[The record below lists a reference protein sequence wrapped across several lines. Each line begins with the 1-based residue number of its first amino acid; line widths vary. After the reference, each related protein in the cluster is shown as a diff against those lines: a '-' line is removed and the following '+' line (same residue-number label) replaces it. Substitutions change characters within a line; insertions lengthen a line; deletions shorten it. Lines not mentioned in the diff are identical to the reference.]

1 MPSATMDSGSDV
13 RLLNVCVCVGVWW
26 VCVDAQV
33 VSLAGELLANAE
45 ELVREGLHP
54 SDIVEGYSKS
64 AAFILEL
71 LPSLAVDQTVD
82 LCDEAAVAKAL
93 MGPLASKQFGYEHL
107 LAPLVAKVHT
117 H

>member
-1 MPSATMDSGSDV
+1 M
-13 RLLNVCVCVGVWW
+13 
-26 VCVDAQV
+26 
-33 VSLAGELLANAE
+33 AGELLANAE

-71 LPSLAVDQTVD
+71 LPSLALEAATVD
-82 LCDEAAVAKAL
+82 LSDEAAVAKAL

-107 LAPLVAKVHT
+107 LAPLVAKVRRRAPP
-117 H
+117 